1 MLASALLDS
10 LPVPAVYPVLVLVF
24 RGAKCYRT
32 TQDKIDRVDGTKFSG
47 VQVVFSPSPRLFA
60 PFGFGRCLH
69 LAGWQLP
76 RFRFGRWWVLQPSS
90 QSICVWVV
98 LLCARGGVARPWSY
112 SVGQIK
118 LGFGFIQKLCCF
130 DMHIDIF
137 STISLVDS
145 HI

>member
-32 TQDKIDRVDGTKFSG
+32 TQDKIDRVDGTRFSG

-76 RFRFGRWWVLQPSS
+76 RFRLETGLEGGGYCSLQVSPFVFGSCCSALEVESHDPGFT
-90 QSICVWVV
+90 QS
-98 LLCARGGVARPWSY
+98 G
-112 SVGQIK
+112 K
-118 LGFGFIQKLCCF
+118 
-130 DMHIDIF
+130 
-137 STISLVDS
+137 
-145 HI
+145 